1 MPVIRQF
8 FHSYLTIIDRYFLRE
23 FTLNL
28 LAVIGVLW
36 LIFVATRFAR
46 YLAQAAVGN
55 LPSDVIFA
63 LLGYSSLGALS
74 VLLPMSAFLGVMLA
88 LGRMSSDNELT
99 VIAACGIS
107 RQRVMRNLLLFS
119 STVSLMIAVLSLVI
133 VPDVLSHRN
142 DLEQK
147 SKLTADTAGLI
158 AGSFKESRD
167 GRWTFYSEGLSD
179 DGQDMVEVFI
189 EIHRTPKPLVFR
201 ASKGRFDIDGK
212 SNNKYL
218 ILEEGYRYE
227 GVAGKQD
234 YTITQFQT
242 HSILVETGEEQAVA
256 EYHKSVPSSLLWK
269 RATPRDLA
277 ELQWRISAAIMTLVL
292 CLMAM
297 TLATN
302 GPRTG
307 RYAGFLPAILIYI
320 IYSNLLGVTR
330 AWVSKGDM
338 VPWLGAFWVHLLM
351 ILLLILMLNQEK
363 IRFHWLAFRS
373 NQGAS

>member
-8 FHSYLTIIDRYFLRE
+8 FHSHLTIIDRYFLRE

-88 LGRMSSDNELT
+88 LSRMSSDNELT

-107 RQRVMRNLLLFS
+107 RQRVMRNVVLFAGS
-119 STVSLMIAVLSLVI
+119 VSLIISVLSLII
-133 VPDVLSHRN
+133 VPSVLSHRN

-147 SKLTADTAGLI
+147 SKLSADTAGLI

-179 DGQDMVEVFI
+179 DSQDMVEVFI
-189 EIHRTPKPLVFR
+189 EIHREPKPLVFR
-201 ASKGRFDIDGK
+201 ATKGRFNIDSK
-212 SNNKYL
+212 TNNKYL
-218 ILEEGYRYE
+218 ILENGYRYE
-227 GVAGKQD
+227 GEVGKQD
-234 YTITQFQT
+234 YSITKFQT
-242 HSILVETGEEQAVA
+242 HSILVETGEAKAVT
-256 EYHKSVPSSLLWK
+256 EYHKSVSSTVLWQ
-269 RATPRDLA
+269 RGTPRDLA

-292 CLMAM
+292 CLIAII
-297 TLATN
+297 LATN
-302 GPRTG
+302 GPRTS
-307 RYAGFLPAILIYI
+307 RYAGLLPAILIYI

-330 AWVSKGDM
+330 AWVSKGDISPL
-338 VPWLGAFWVHLLM
+338 VGAFWVHLLM
-351 ILLLILMLNQEK
+351 ISLLMLMLNKEQ
-363 IRFHWLAFRS
+363 IRFYWLEFRQ
-373 NQGAS
+373 NREAS